1 MTRFV
6 YPRLPY
12 STATSRL
19 EEVSATFRSGGLP
32 AVEAMAVFEHHDAQ
46 PVATGG
52 AVADVARISHVRDA
66 VLGAT
71 AIWRERGRVD
81 NQASEFDLAVGRALY
96 EALEIIPSD
105 AAHGE
110 FWNFITTLVLPD
122 VAVLRFPDMHPD
134 RMLGGSRRNTFRR
147 VWSRRDVLGDLTDR
161 YARPLGEDEMTG
173 LFERSAMA
181 RNRPLIRALASIV
194 MQSDE
199 PGARSEWARTLY
211 KKVCYI
217 TGPRSLDGFTE
228 DELADLIRSE
238 CI

>member
-1 MTRFV
+1 
-6 YPRLPY
+6 L
-12 STATSRL
+12 A
-19 EEVSATFRSGGLP
+19 
-32 AVEAMAVFEHHDAQ
+32 AVKSLVVFEHENAQ

-52 AVADVARISHVRDA
+52 SVADSAKIGEVREA
-66 VLGAT
+66 ILNAT
-71 AIWRERGRVD
+71 SDWRERGRVD
-81 NQASEFDLAVGRALY
+81 NQASEFDLAVGRALH

-105 AAHGE
+105 AAHSE
-110 FWNFITTLVLPD
+110 FWSFITILVLPD
-122 VAVLRFPDMHPD
+122 IAVLRFPDMHPD

-161 YARPLGEDEMTG
+161 YKRPLGEDEMTG

-228 DELADLIRSE
+228 DELTDLIRSE

>member
-1 MTRFV
+1 MTRLV

-12 STATSRL
+12 SSALSRL
-19 EEVSATFRSGGLP
+19 EEVSEAFHSGGLA
-32 AVEAMAVFEHHDAQ
+32 AVESLVVFEHDDAQ

-52 AVADVARISHVRDA
+52 ALADAAKLGEVREA
-66 VLGAT
+66 ILNAT
-71 AIWRERGRVD
+71 SDWRERGRVD
-81 NQASEFDLAVGRALY
+81 NQASEFDLAVGRALH

-105 AAHGE
+105 AAHSE
-110 FWNFITTLVLPD
+110 FWSFLTILVLPD

-161 YARPLGEDEMTG
+161 YKRPLGEDEMTG

-228 DELADLIRSE
+228 DEVADLIRSE